1 MKKIL
6 VIDGNSIIN
15 RAFFG
20 VRPLTTKSGKNTN
33 AIYGMMN
40 IVKRH
45 LDHIKPDYAV
55 VAFDIKAPT
64 FRHKMFDAYKAG
76 RHATP
81 PELLEQ
87 FADAKECLSY
97 LGFHVLTLEG
107 YEADDIQGTVAKFAE
122 EYEAVCEEYIDE
134 YVRQYLEYEEKTDA
148 DYTAEVKYRG
158 FQDYRGG
165 GHFSARLTA
174 PLVAAGAIIESA
186 LMDKGIFIGTH
197 IKNLHGIYDRDFT
210 SLEDDIALLFGK
222 LFPVLDGESETA
234 MKEEILK
241 AKEMSDSIGG
251 ILETAVIGLPAGVGE
266 PWFDS
271 LESTISHILFS
282 VPGIKGVEFGLGFG
296 FADKYGSEA
305 NDAFFTD
312 GEKIYTKTNNN
323 GGINGGI
330 SNGMPII
337 FRTAVRPTPSIFKEQ
352 DTVSLSKME
361 NTVLKIEG
369 RHDPAIIHRAR
380 AVVDA
385 VTAIAIAD
393 ALTSCFG
400 TSYFG
405 G

>member
-1 MKKIL
+1 M
-6 VIDGNSIIN
+6 
-15 RAFFG
+15 
-20 VRPLTTKSGKNTN
+20 KNTFGN
-33 AIYGMMN
+33 NISVTLFGESHGDMIGAVLDGLAAGVKIDLDLINKELDKRRPHGNISTSRKETDEVRIVSGVMN
-40 IVKRH
+40 GFSTGTPITILIENTNINSK
-45 LDHIKPDYAV
+45 DYSALK
-55 VAFDIKAPT
+55 D
-64 FRHKMFDAYKAG
+64 
-76 RHATP
+76 TP
-81 PELLEQ
+81 RP
-87 FADAKECLSY
+87 S
-97 LGFHVLTLEG
+97 H
-107 YEADDIQGTVAKFAE
+107 
-122 EYEAVCEEYIDE
+122 
-134 YVRQYLEYEEKTDA
+134 A
-148 DYTAEVKYRG
+148 DYTAEVKYNG

-174 PLVAAGAIIESA
+174 PLVAIGAILKSA
-186 LMDKGIFIGTH
+186 LMDKGILIGTH
-197 IKNLHGIYDRDFT
+197 IKKLHGICDRDFS
-210 SLEDDIALLFGK
+210 SLKDDICLLSDK
-222 LFPVLDGESETA
+222 LFPVLDTNSEKSMT
-234 MKEEILK
+234 EEIVK
-241 AKEMSDSIGG
+241 AKEMGDSVGG
-251 ILETAVIGLPAGVGE
+251 ILETAVVGLEAGVGE

-271 LESTISHILFS
+271 LEGTLSHILFS

-305 NDAFFTD
+305 NDAFVTD

-337 FRTAVRPTPSIFKEQ
+337 FKCAVRPTPSIFKEQ

-361 NTVLKIEG
+361 NTVLKIDG

-393 ALTSCFG
+393 ALVTCFG